1 MLTICIKPVDVHVAT
16 MYANCVYRLRYLYV
30 QDLAYLNGGT
40 GAGGRGGGGGSES
53 VCTTHSHELTA
64 LALSVRGAMVAT
76 ASTKVEVQAITG
88 LYTCT

>member
-1 MLTICIKPVDVHVAT
+1 M
-16 MYANCVYRLRYLYV
+16 

-76 ASTKVEVQAITG
+76 ASTKVEVQYYGSYHWIMYILMIVGTKI
-88 LYTCT
+88 